1 MSLLFIAPD
10 RDLSS
15 WKKAIQDIDPNIDV
29 EFWPAI
35 EDKNRIQFAVCWNQ
49 PKHVMDSFPNL
60 KAVSSLGA
68 GADHLLTD
76 EHLPE
81 SVDICRVVSPS
92 LVQQMKEYVTAAVL
106 SIQRN
111 FVDYIRQKDQKK
123 WDPHSHPLAS
133 ELSIGIM
140 GLGELGRPAAKQLAR
155 MDYNVSGWARTSKK
169 IEGVETFAGP
179 EEKKAFLNATQI
191 LICLLP
197 LTQETEGILDL
208 NTFKQL
214 QENAWIIN
222 AARGEH
228 LVDEDLIYALDS
240 NILQGA
246 WLDVFSEEPLPDRHA
261 FWNREHIIITP
272 HIASITK
279 PHEVADQIVDN
290 YKRALSGIELN
301 YKVDREI
308 GY

>member
-10 RDLSS
+10 RDLQS
-15 WKKAIQDIDPNIDV
+15 WEKAIHDIDPNIDV

-35 EDKNRIQFAVCWNQ
+35 EDKSRVQFAVCWNQ
-49 PKHVMDSFPNL
+49 PKHVLDQFPNL

-68 GADHLLTD
+68 GADHLLSD
-76 EHLPE
+76 ESLPE

-92 LVQQMKEYVTAAVL
+92 LVQQMKEYITAAVL
-106 SIQRN
+106 NIQRN
-111 FVDYIRQKDQKK
+111 FVQYLRQNDQGR
-123 WDPHSHPLAS
+123 WQPHNHPLATD
-133 ELSIGIM
+133 LQVGIM
-140 GLGELGRPAAKQLAR
+140 GLGELGRPTAKQLAQ
-155 MDYNVSGWARTSKK
+155 MGYQVSGWAQSDKK
-169 IEGVETFAGP
+169 IKGVNIFIGP
-179 EEKKAFLNATQI
+179 DELDAFLNDAQI

-197 LTQETEGILDL
+197 LTDKTEGILDL
-208 NTFKQL
+208 DTFKQL
-214 QENAWIIN
+214 KNNAWIIN

-246 WLDVFSEEPLPDRHA
+246 WLDVFSEEPLPDKHA
-261 FWNREHIIITP
+261 FWNRQNIIITP

-279 PHEVADQIVDN
+279 PAEVAGQIVEN
-290 YKRALSGIELN
+290 YKRALSGMELN
-301 YKVDREI
+301 YTVDRAK